1 MVAGKEAHLPA
12 CVPPCMGSDYG
23 LLVAGGRTVP
33 AANSAADQY
42 CYTCPHVLLLLYVLN
57 TAAAAMEEAGN
68 SVPDH
73 PIFVQVRA
81 GPLSITLRKV
91 CWSICCLL

>member
-1 MVAGKEAHLPA
+1 
-12 CVPPCMGSDYG
+12 
-23 LLVAGGRTVP
+23 
-33 AANSAADQY
+33 
-42 CYTCPHVLLLLYVLN
+42 VLN